1 MWKMREKNNRK
12 THKTQQKQKKN
23 KKQNE
28 TKFEQNA
35 GWYAWMAI
43 KSPKYFGVEI
53 NFGREWAVG
62 GGVQKLSVKNSLG
75 KLNVEISLWK
85 TQLPTS

>member
-1 MWKMREKNNRK
+1 MKNERRKKNNRK
-12 THKTQQKQKKN
+12 RIKHNKNEQQQQQQKI
-23 KKQNE
+23 KQNE
-28 TKFEQNA
+28 KKFEQNA

-43 KSPKYFGVEI
+43 KSPKYFGV
-53 NFGREWAVG
+53 
-62 GGVQKLSVKNSLG
+62 GVEKLSVKNSLG